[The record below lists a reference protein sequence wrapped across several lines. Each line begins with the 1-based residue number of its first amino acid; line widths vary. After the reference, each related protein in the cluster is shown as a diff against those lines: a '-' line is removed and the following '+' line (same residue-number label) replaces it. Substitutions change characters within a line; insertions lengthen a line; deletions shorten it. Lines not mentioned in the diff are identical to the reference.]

1 MPTPFA
7 YCSGNPIY
15 DSPGGRVIEFQQ
27 PVEMVQIDHSWVNNW
42 VEVLPADGRG
52 NLIFDSQQSYG
63 DAHRWL
69 RGAGGGS
76 LKGQEHLVKHHD
88 LLAVLVKDRRV
99 FLLKTAHL
107 SI

>member
-1 MPTPFA
+1 M
-7 YCSGNPIY
+7 
-15 DSPGGRVIEFQQ
+15 GGGLPYRWTGEL
-27 PVEMVQIDHSWVNNW
+27 DRRWGA
-42 VEVLPADGRG
+42 VLLDADG
-52 NLIFDSQQSYG
+52 
-63 DAHRWL
+63 WL
-69 RGAGGGS
+69 LGSGGGS